1 MEWYVN
7 FVVNNPILS
16 AVIQFA
22 ILGTLGEMISK
33 WIVKKRIFMPF
44 GFAVLIWKIIVWAIL
59 AVCIKYAF
67 TGMKG
72 FLNALVDHNLLP
84 VAFENNKFVR
94 AFGLSFVTNAQ
105 FGLFLVIFH
114 RILDNLFL
122 TDKNWSGLDKAMLS
136 LLWFW
141 IPAHT
146 VTFSLPKEYQIGLA
160 ALWSVVLG
168 LILGLFNKKSKKRT
182 LFF

>member
-1 MEWYVN
+1 MQWYVN
-7 FVVNNPILS
+7 AVTAHPIIM

-22 ILGTLGEMISK
+22 ILGTLGDIIAK
-33 WIVKKRIFMPF
+33 WVTQKSFRFPFNF
-44 GFAVLIWKIIVWAIL
+44 GFTLWKMVVWGIL

-67 TGMKG
+67 VGIDG
-72 FLNALVDHNLLP
+72 FVKALIEHGLLP
-84 VAFENNKFVR
+84 ELNTFGFALAKSVAVN
-94 AFGLSFVTNAQ
+94 LQ

-114 RILDNLFL
+114 RILDNLVL
-122 TDKNWSGLDKAMLS
+122 TEKNWKNLDKGMLS

-146 VTFSLPKEYQIGLA
+146 VTFSLPKVYQIGLA

-168 LILGLFNKKSKKRT
+168 FILGLFNRK
-182 LFF
+182 

>member
-1 MEWYVN
+1 MNWYLN
-7 FVVNNPILS
+7 FVINNPILS

-22 ILGTLGEMISK
+22 ILGTFGEMISK

-44 GFAVLIWKIIVWAIL
+44 SFGTVIWKMIVWSIL

-72 FLNALVDHNLLP
+72 YLSSLTQHHLLP
-84 VAFENNKFVR
+84 QIFETNKFVK
-94 AFGLSFVTNAQ
+94 AFGLSFVTNIQ
-105 FGLFLVIFH
+105 FGLFLVLFH
-114 RILDNLFL
+114 RILDNLVVSE
-122 TDKNWSGLDKAMLS
+122 KNWKGLDKAMLS

-160 ALWSVVLG
+160 AVWSVVLG
-168 LILGLFNKKSKKRT
+168 IILGFFNKKR
-182 LFF
+182 